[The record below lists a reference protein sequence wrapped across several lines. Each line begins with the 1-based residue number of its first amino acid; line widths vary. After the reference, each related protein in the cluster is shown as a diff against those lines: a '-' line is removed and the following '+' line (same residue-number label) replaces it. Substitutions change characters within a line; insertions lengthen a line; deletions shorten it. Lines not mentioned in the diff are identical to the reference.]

1 MSDPGALTSDRV
13 PARKRSTSIR
23 SVSSVSVSSS
33 VSSAGSRG
41 HKHRSGG
48 GRREDDD
55 DDDASSASSSAYSR
69 RSSSLD
75 EDAVEEINRAS
86 RESKRANKETKKL
99 SSRIKGLRHLV
110 AKIALFPEA
119 FDDEDSQAL
128 KFSIERLEKDLER
141 QRSAATHLEVVLAN
155 MTRVLQKR
163 QIVLEEADAVL
174 RDNPLVLEF
183 FAVKQARLEEK
194 RAQLSGIIKNA
205 K

>member
-1 MSDPGALTSDRV
+1 MSDPGAPTSDRV

-48 GRREDDD
+48 GRRDD

-86 RESKRANKETKKL
+86 RDSKRANKETKKL
-99 SSRIKGLRHLV
+99 LSRIKGLRHLD
-110 AKIALFPEA
+110 AKIAHFPEA

-141 QRSAATHLEVVLAN
+141 QRSAATHIEVILAN